1 LVSDLHCAAAV
12 VQHLAE
18 AIRDAGGRPDDVF
31 DLLVRH
37 PPYRARIARGILR
50 GGPLLIDHLKKGS
63 HFPIAVSV
71 NRQAHPPE
79 WLKLPRGFCSS
90 EWQAGCQTVSRSK
103 ILSILLAGTSA
114 PGDEIVEAIGD
125 EPLWYP
131 GSYVDMCHYLAAP
144 EAFPAYDRGS
154 SVRFYT
160 LDGNLES
167 KQVCYVAGSK
177 LHVCGLQETIPE
189 GSWISVWA

>member
-1 LVSDLHCAAAV
+1 MSDLHYATAV

-37 PPYRARIARGILR
+37 PPYCARIARGILR
-50 GGPLLIDHLKKGS
+50 GEPLLIDHLKKNS
-63 HFPIAVSV
+63 HSPISISVDRCAASPEWLQLPKGFNPSQWLLPHASV
-71 NRQAHPPE
+71 NRP
-79 WLKLPRGFCSS
+79 
-90 EWQAGCQTVSRSK
+90 K

-114 PGDEIVEAIGD
+114 PGEEIAEAVGD

-131 GSYVDMCHYLAAP
+131 GSYVDMYHYLAASK
-144 EAFPAYDRGS
+144 AFPAYDRDS
-154 SVRFYT
+154 SVRFYA

-167 KQVCYVAGSK
+167 KQMCYVAGSK
-177 LHVCGLQETIPE
+177 LHICGLQEMIPE